1 MRLCLHWFS
10 PHHHRLRTTPD
21 SAIPPRPSPCWGPP
35 PFLTASADPSK
46 HGDASPRSD
55 RAGFAW
61 RTVGHTLTQVRA
73 RHVRSDVLARVPAR
87 LSRRC
92 HGLIM
97 APVMGLCYACG
108 GMEKGRHASSAGGAE
123 TSWLILD
130 HPHLDADVACSLSA
144 AVACRHHALPVA
156 AANRRVTVAMADP
169 TDVEARVAVASDL
182 GVEPCI
188 VRGDRVSID
197 RLVSECWRQEEHRQ
211 ADVAV
216 FVPPGCDAHAL
227 RAYAEYLGDL
237 LGAALRS
244 FSPAASVVDLIEEMD
259 QDAVCAII
267 GASSDPGS
275 HGLFA
280 RSLDRLALSG
290 LSASLIFAREPTW
303 PLRRLLLIVQGE
315 TWDREAMDW
324 TLRLAEPS
332 GASVTALAVLPPVPA
347 GCRGPERMEGGL
359 AELLAAET
367 PLGRQMRQVARRLV
381 ERDVEGTLR
390 LCQGSPAWE
399 IRRELAEV
407 RFDLL
412 VLDRGPRSRA
422 RRSSQGD
429 LAMSLAGTVARPMLV
444 AS

>member
-216 FVPPGCDAHAL
+216 FVPLGCDAHAL

-244 FSPAASVVDLIEEMD
+244 FSLAASVVDLIEEM
-259 QDAVCAII
+259 
-267 GASSDPGS
+267 
-275 HGLFA
+275 
-280 RSLDRLALSG
+280 G